1 MILLNGHSLERK
13 DWFRVETM
21 ALNLEERNSTA
32 TITVG
37 PEAPEIA
44 INDWLQDDTEPG
56 KGIVWRVRTV
66 TKNVETRTRT
76 IQLEHIVQLLKDRV
90 LFDEIKP
97 DTITGNS
104 SAEKCTAWEAADYIM
119 RRQTE
124 WRLGQ
129 IEGGR
134 SAPYNFN
141 GDTLFTALETV
152 TNSLPDLQW
161 EYDLRSMPFTLN
173 IMRHPTGFQ
182 SEMRMRR
189 NISTMRIQ
197 IDRTRMYT
205 RLYPIGKNNLH
216 ISGNYVS
223 KNERVWGRVDKV
235 LTDQTR
241 ESEEDLLGWAQ
252 DNLNRHCEPLVTV
265 TITGLELSAST
276 GEPLDHIVVGRRC
289 RVPIPKYGIWMTE
302 RVTKMSWGDKI
313 KEPQKVTVTLANQ
326 LEDVASIINQQNT
339 STASS
344 SASGRRGAKKNE
356 EDHAWF
362 VDTTDHV
369 AMVAEAVA
377 GEGAATDWSRVSEVL
392 VDGQGI
398 HQRVTYAEGEIVKQ
412 EARIDI
418 NERRILQEVN
428 DRTDADSTLSGRITT
443 EAGRITAEV
452 TRAKGEEE
460 LLAGR
465 LTITERQITQEVTD
479 RTNAYSTLSGR
490 ITTNANKV
498 AIVVEEKNGQNVV
511 KAASI
516 VTAINDSESSIRLD
530 ADKVYIGNQKST
542 TVINGK
548 LNASDVTADYLD
560 AKISQIAIMHVRSIQ
575 AASGAANANL
585 SLPSVSAWNRLYIGS
600 GADTLDLISGGVK
613 DAVTNLQLTLSGNT
627 YTLKKKTIASHADWT
642 DVGTFSRAT
651 TLQVEYGGDN
661 TGDTATYKVT
671 ASPQGNETTGTFKIK
686 ENKNA
691 AWIEDP
697 NGVIRARIDNPEW
710 NNGGKTAAIASVVA
724 TGDGTPSMVLDFGTK
739 YLITP
744 KYTNAA
750 GNAVNTGNTYLIQ
763 SPAATVTLT
772 SDSIGDVST
781 DSEGNVYAK
790 LNGTTK
796 VTKQITLT
804 KGTLN
809 DGSLALNAY
818 CDGTRVARK
827 WVSFSHAKLYSDHY
841 DSSTKRYYFYS
852 TTNITSSNR
861 VVAW

>member
-13 DWFRVETM
+13 DWFRVEIM

-32 TITVG
+32 TITIG

-129 IEGGR
+129 IEGSR

-152 TNSLPDLQW
+152 TGSLPDLQW

-265 TITGLELSAST
+265 TITGLELSANT

-418 NERRILQEVN
+418 NEKRILQEVN

-452 TRAKGEEE
+452 TRAKGQEEV
-460 LLAGR
+460 LAGR
-465 LTITERQITQEVTD
+465 LTITERAITQEVTD
-479 RTNAYSTLSGR
+479 RTNADSTLSGR

-548 LNASDVTADYLD
+548 LNASDVTAEYLS
-560 AKISQIAIMHVRSIQ
+560 AKIATIPTLTGI
-575 AASGAANANL
+575 AASFSGN
-585 SLPSVSAWNRLYIGS
+585 VTSASGGLFRQVYVGS
-600 GADTLDLISGGVK
+600 GTSWTNISDGLKEVQVSGP
-613 DAVTNLQLTLSGNT
+613 SGNT
-627 YTLKKKTIASHADWT
+627 YTLQYKKFSDSSWQDAGNFSRAVASWTMGWSSGKFTAKANPQNQSCSTTLVQGTPSWDGNVVTIPVEAVDSDNPNYQYATGRSVVANAAARYNAGYVAGWNAARAKISRNGNVIMKPKARSGTDITT
-642 DVGTFSRAT
+642 DVGTEAAYTATLNKGTAWGKAKSQYRINTPGGTGSWTGEKDYEVKGSYTINSTT
-651 TLQVEYGGDN
+651 TLEYRSTGGYWGWS
-661 TGDTATYKVT
+661 T
-671 ASPQGNETTGTFKIK
+671 E
-686 ENKNA
+686 
-691 AWIEDP
+691 
-697 NGVIRARIDNPEW
+697 
-710 NNGGKTAAIASVVA
+710 
-724 TGDGTPSMVLDFGTK
+724 PS
-739 YLITP
+739 I
-744 KYTNAA
+744 
-750 GNAVNTGNTYLIQ
+750 
-763 SPAATVTLT
+763 SW
-772 SDSIGDVST
+772 S
-781 DSEGNVYAK
+781 
-790 LNGTTK
+790 
-796 VTKQITLT
+796 
-804 KGTLN
+804 
-809 DGSLALNAY
+809 
-818 CDGTRVARK
+818 
-827 WVSFSHAKLYSDHY
+827 
-841 DSSTKRYYFYS
+841 
-852 TTNITSSNR
+852 
-861 VVAW
+861 

>member
-1 MILLNGHSLERK
+1 MILLNGHSLGRK

-32 TITVG
+32 TITIG

-56 KGIVWRVRTV
+56 TGIVWRVRTV

-76 IQLEHIVQLLKDRV
+76 IQLEHINQLLKDRI
-90 LFDEIKP
+90 LFGEIKP

-104 SAEKCTAWEAADYIM
+104 SAETCTAWEAADYIM

-129 IEGGR
+129 IEGSR

-152 TNSLPDLQW
+152 TGSLPDMQW

-173 IMRHPTGFQ
+173 IVRHPTGFQ

-197 IDRTRMYT
+197 IDKTRMYT

-216 ISGNYVS
+216 ISGDYVS

-302 RVTKMSWGDKI
+302 RVTKMSWADKV
-313 KEPQKVTVTLANQ
+313 KEPEKVTVTLANQ

-344 SASGRRGAKKNE
+344 SASGRRGAKQAE

-362 VDTTDHV
+362 VDTTGHV

-377 GEGAATDWSRVSEVL
+377 GEGASKDWSRVSEVL

-412 EARIDI
+412 DARIDI
-418 NERRILQEVN
+418 NEKRILQEVT
-428 DRTDADSTLSGRITT
+428 DRTRADSTLSGRITT
-443 EAGRITAEV
+443 QA
-452 TRAKGEEE
+452 
-460 LLAGR
+460 
-465 LTITERQITQEVTD
+465 D
-479 RTNAYSTLSGR
+479 
-490 ITTNANKV
+490 KV

-516 VTAINDSESSIRLD
+516 VTAINDAGSSVAID
-530 ADKVYIGNQKST
+530 ADHVNITGT
-542 TVINGK
+542 TK
-548 LNASDVTADYLD
+548 LNSVMT
-560 AKISQIAIMHVRSIQ
+560 VRD
-575 AASGAANANL
+575 GAAVFNRVVTFNG
-585 SLPSVSAWNRLYIGS
+585 STGSVSIN
-600 GADTLDLISGGVK
+600 
-613 DAVTNLQLTLSGNT
+613 N
-627 YTLKKKTIASHADWT
+627 
-642 DVGTFSRAT
+642 GTVNAT
-651 TLQVEYGGDN
+651 TLQGHGLKFIDSGD
-661 TGDTATYKVT
+661 VT
-671 ASPQGNETTGTFKIK
+671 AVYTIAAADAGGIIK
-686 ENKNA
+686 
-691 AWIEDP
+691 D
-697 NGVIRARIDNPEW
+697 
-710 NNGGKTAAIASVVA
+710 ASVA
-724 TGDGTPSMVLDFGTK
+724 NNIL
-739 YLITP
+739 
-744 KYTNAA
+744 
-750 GNAVNTGNTYLIQ
+750 
-763 SPAATVTLT
+763 
-772 SDSIGDVST
+772 
-781 DSEGNVYAK
+781 
-790 LNGTTK
+790 
-796 VTKQITLT
+796 TLT
-804 KGTLN
+804 KVNGAKVTFSKATQLSGSWSGGIYTVSAKQGTTEVATLEAKATFPKTTQTSN
-809 DGSLALNAY
+809 PFIDVMLYNKSDDASPAESTRYTVNVDNTYAYISWGS
-818 CDGTRVARK
+818 TTVARRQHSIYKNGWDAAYGKVNLPKSTQTANAFIDVYYPDSAVDETANTRYTVSADNDYAYLK
-827 WVSFSHAKLYSDHY
+827 WG
-841 DSSTKRYYFYS
+841 S
-852 TTNITSSNR
+852 TT
-861 VVAW
+861 VARATNPAYGNGWAAAYGKVSLPKSAQTANAFIDVKTPNSTAGTAEAEHEVHGLSR